1 MNIPKT
7 FRGAHFNSTRP
18 TCLNIRHVTVAVSL
32 VCKIRNFV
40 TEQMWFPRAARES
53 LEPAGCTT
61 NRAKRDRMCAL
72 IHTPTH
78 TAYTKTHTHLHTHLY
93 QRRASRRRNK
103 FEFPMPPVKF
113 PYQCPDYICITVHG
127 RPTTR
132 DGDTTSS
139 LVKMRESA
147 RRSLLSPEWNKWR
160 ARARFNPIQTLIRAL
175 INAGITLA
183 SQNRWN
189 ARRKKD
195 EFFKTLEWGG
205 SWLAAFAAK
214 NYVTLLYAERIFCTT
229 RKVFAQG
236 MRKMD
241 IELYIYKICIIYR
254 SSISYC
260 GIVSVSHLPRSDVNS
275 PNWNLNRAYSASYIN
290 ICVFSR
296 ENQYR
301 TRSRNT
307 FAYIREK

>member
-1 MNIPKT
+1 
-7 FRGAHFNSTRP
+7 
-18 TCLNIRHVTVAVSL
+18 
-32 VCKIRNFV
+32 
-40 TEQMWFPRAARES
+40 MWFPRAARES
-53 LEPAGCTT
+53 S
-61 NRAKRDRMCAL
+61 RACRMHNQPCKTWSYMRAR
-72 IHTPTH
+72 TH
-78 TAYTKTHTHLHTHLY
+78 THTHTHLHTHLY
-93 QRRASRRRNK
+93 QRRASRRWNK

-132 DGDTTSS
+132 DGDTTSA

-160 ARARFNPIQTLIRAL
+160 ARARFNPIQTLIWAL

-183 SQNRWN
+183 SQNRCN

-195 EFFKTLEWGG
+195 KFDKTSEWGG
-205 SWLAAFAAK
+205 SWLTAFVAK
-214 NYVTLLYAERIFCTT
+214 ITSRYYMRKEFFFYTT
-229 RKVFAQG
+229 RKVFAQ
-236 MRKMD
+236 KNESEAD
-241 IELYIYKICIIYR
+241 IELNIYKICIICR
-254 SSISYC
+254 RFISNC
-260 GIVSVSHLPRSDVNS
+260 RIVSVSHLSHSGVNS

-290 ICVFSR
+290 ICIFSR

-301 TRSRNT
+301 IRSRNT